1 MKQNLN
7 NHTWTGLKDWVC
19 DGQADCQDASD
30 ERNCPILV
38 QHFMCDSGEKVEIEK
53 VCDGNMDCSDESDEG
68 NCPQNP
74 TTESSLASSPR
85 PV

>member
-1 MKQNLN
+1 MD

-30 ERNCPILV
+30 ERNCPVLV
-38 QHFMCDSGEKVEIEK
+38 QHFMCDSGEKVDIEK

-68 NCPQNP
+68 NCPQIS
-74 TTESSLASSPR
+74 TTESSLAASSR
-85 PV
+85 PM

>member
-1 MKQNLN
+1 
-7 NHTWTGLKDWVC
+7 
-19 DGQADCQDASD
+19 
-30 ERNCPILV
+30 
-38 QHFMCDSGEKVEIEK
+38 MCDSGEKVEIEK
-53 VCDGNMDCSDESDEG
+53 VCDGHMDCSDESDEG